1 MNEQL
6 QKKLEI
12 YKEENEKSKIIENE
26 LRIYKEKFD
35 NFLKDKIEMENFICN
50 QENKVKNFENEI
62 NKLNEEI
69 NDKDIKYKKLD
80 KSYLSMLKIID
91 EYKKNNKNLQNRL
104 NKKINEEKNNK
115 LLVYEKDQEIN
126 LLRKFINNLKH
137 EKTMRISSSQN
148 NIFVN
153 KKKLIQNHNSQ
164 KNFLP
169 KINTNCLN
177 NNNINYQKKI
187 EETSFNLD
195 NNLSYKNLISIND
208 PEEENLKEITNLL
221 KKILNE

>member
-26 LRIYKEKFD
+26 LKIYKEKFD

>member
-26 LRIYKEKFD
+26 LKIYKEKFD

-80 KSYLSMLKIID
+80 KSYLSILKIID

>member
-6 QKKLEI
+6 QKKLELF
-12 YKEENEKSKIIENE
+12 KEENEKSKIIENE

-91 EYKKNNKNLQNRL
+91 EYKKNNKNLQNRI

-115 LLVYEKDQEIN
+115 LLLYEKEQEIN

-153 KKKLIQNHNSQ
+153 KKKTDS
-164 KNFLP
+164 K
-169 KINTNCLN
+169 
-177 NNNINYQKKI
+177 
-187 EETSFNLD
+187 S
-195 NNLSYKNLISIND
+195 
-208 PEEENLKEITNLL
+208 
-221 KKILNE
+221 

>member
-1 MNEQL
+1 M
-6 QKKLEI
+6 KLI
-12 YKEENEKSKIIENE
+12 
-26 LRIYKEKFD
+26 
-35 NFLKDKIEMENFICN
+35 
-50 QENKVKNFENEI
+50 
-62 NKLNEEI
+62 NEEI

-91 EYKKNNKNLQNRL
+91 EYKKNNKNLQNRI

-115 LLVYEKDQEIN
+115 LLIYEKEQEIN

-148 NIFVN
+148 SIFIN
-153 KKKLIQNHNSQ
+153 KKKIIQNHNSQ
-164 KNFLP
+164 KNILP
-169 KINTNCLN
+169 KINTNIN

-187 EETSFNLD
+187 QETSFNLE

>member
-1 MNEQL
+1 
-6 QKKLEI
+6 
-12 YKEENEKSKIIENE
+12 
-26 LRIYKEKFD
+26 
-35 NFLKDKIEMENFICN
+35 
-50 QENKVKNFENEI
+50 
-62 NKLNEEI
+62 
-69 NDKDIKYKKLD
+69 
-80 KSYLSMLKIID
+80 MLKIID